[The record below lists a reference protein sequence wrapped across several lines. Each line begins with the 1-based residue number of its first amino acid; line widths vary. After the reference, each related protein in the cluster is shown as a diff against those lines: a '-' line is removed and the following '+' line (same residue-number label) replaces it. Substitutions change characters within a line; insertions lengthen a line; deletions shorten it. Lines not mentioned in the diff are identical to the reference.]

1 MPSSEDDESS
11 SAAGSLQEQDIDDD
25 NKNLEN
31 LPPKEK
37 IPSFLNPLI
46 DRIPA
51 MQDFLACLVSMDGG
65 CRPKEASIDNVRRV
79 GMFLYQVQSDPT
91 DVRLLWDDVA
101 VNMIRNKF
109 FENNNLSEKP
119 RTATTMRAY
128 IMALRLFYQFVL
140 AKYQH

>member
-11 SAAGSLQEQDIDDD
+11 SAARSLQEQDIDDD
-25 NKNLEN
+25 NKNLKN

-37 IPSFLNPLI
+37 IPSLLNPLI

-51 MQDFLACLVSMDGG
+51 MQDFLAYLVSMDGG

-101 VNMIRNKF
+101 VNMIRSFLKTITFRKNHAQQ
-109 FENNNLSEKP
+109 P
-119 RTATTMRAY
+119 
-128 IMALRLFYQFVL
+128 
-140 AKYQH
+140 H